1 MNILAKPTPV
11 KAVFILCI
19 LLFQS
24 FIQKTEL
31 GTHIS
36 FLKSIDEL
44 VVLFCLPFSIKFVLE
59 HVLVDYKLK
68 VFTFLF
74 LIYMS
79 LVFISSLFG
88 SGNFTQFVYQFLLDS
103 KFIIVFLFC
112 YGAYRENTSERYFAT
127 FMKMLVIVNIPF
139 VLLQLG
145 LPSVYDDIFPQGAHH
160 GKFFNSEGQTSA
172 RTAGMFWFTGL
183 FAFFMAIAAGFFS
196 IQLLVGKRARSNYFY
211 LFISCTLLLST
222 LSRGEIMAFLI
233 SGIFTYIFF
242 ISHKKIKPLY
252 FLCLPL
258 GLIFFTAVNHH
269 LVIKSLTEVGI
280 LESVERDV
288 APRAKMLTAAI
299 DEANENFPLGA
310 GLGTLG
316 GQAAVVADSE
326 LFYKHGFQYEWYFVQ
341 GMYLTDTYWPKVI
354 AETGWLGFILLG
366 AIYLYFPF
374 VYVRSG
380 AECTVPLLFNFFS
393 GIALF
398 INSLSSPVYNSAIMI
413 VLVFFLVGYGPRM
426 KNTPP
431 NVIDSQ
437 QDASYE

>member
-1 MNILAKPTPV
+1 LRILANPTPV
-11 KAVFILCI
+11 KAIILMCI
-19 LLFQS
+19 LLFQT
-24 FIQKTEL
+24 FIQKTDF
-31 GTHIS
+31 GSQIF
-36 FLKSIDEL
+36 FLKSMDEL
-44 VVLFCLPFSIKFVLE
+44 IVLFCLPFTIKFVLE
-59 HVLVDYKLK
+59 RGLTDIKLK
-68 VFTFLF
+68 TFLF
-74 LIYMS
+74 LFVIY
-79 LVFISSLFG
+79 LTLALISSIFG
-88 SGNFTQFVYQFLLDS
+88 SGNLTQFVYQLVLDS

-127 FMKMLVIVNIPF
+127 LMKILVIVNIPF

-145 LPSVYDDIFPQGAHH
+145 FPSVYDAIFPQGAHH

-172 RTAGMFWFTGL
+172 RTAGMFWFTGQL
-183 FAFFMAIAAGFFS
+183 AFFMAIAAGFFS
-196 IQLLVGKRARSNYFY
+196 IQLFVGKRARSNYFY
-211 LFISCTLLLST
+211 LLISCTLLLST

-258 GLIFFTAVNHH
+258 GLIFFSVVNHH
-269 LVIKSLTEVGI
+269 LVVKSLTEVGI

-288 APRAKMLTAAI
+288 APRAKMLIAAI

-316 GQAAVVADSE
+316 GQAAVVADSD

-354 AETGWLGFILLG
+354 AETGWFGFILLCVM
-366 AIYLYFPF
+366 YLYFPF
-374 VYVRSG
+374 LYVKSPDENT
-380 AECTVPLLFNFFS
+380 APLLFNFFA

-398 INSLSSPVYNSAIMI
+398 INSLSSPVYNSAIM
-413 VLVFFLVGYGPRM
+413 VFLVFFLVGYRPEI
-426 KNTPP
+426 KHK
-431 NVIDSQ
+431 S
-437 QDASYE
+437 ASYE